1 VTRSSLLAC
10 LCLLA
15 SAAPARA
22 ELVFFSSGR
31 SLSVKGHHAE
41 GDSLVL
47 VLRGGGEIVCA
58 PSVIARIEPDEVAY
72 PDPPEIRPPAFAQ
85 RATDGEA
92 DGAGSSSG
100 KRFPRG
106 IAGAGTDDGTLFP
119 ADLQFDARYD
129 PIIERASAA
138 HGVDARLVRALIQ
151 VESHYESRARSPRG
165 AMGLMQLMP
174 ATARQYAVADPYDP
188 VSNIEA
194 GIKHLKSLLDR
205 FTVEIALAAYNAGEA
220 AVQRFRGVP
229 PYAETRSYVD
239 RILRLTGRS

>member
-1 VTRSSLLAC
+1 VKKSPEVTKSSLLAC
-10 LCLLA
+10 LCLLV

-47 VLRGGGEIVCA
+47 TLRGGGEIVCA
-58 PSVIARIEPDEVAY
+58 PSLIVRIEPDEVAY
-72 PDPPEIRPPAFAQ
+72 PDSPAEPSPA
-85 RATDGEA
+85 ATSIEEPLPG
-92 DGAGSSSG
+92 
-100 KRFPRG
+100 G
-106 IAGAGTDDGTLFP
+106 IAGTGGNV
-119 ADLQFDARYD
+119 LQWDPRYD
-129 PIIERASAA
+129 PIIEKASAA
-138 HGVDARLVRALIQ
+138 HGVDASLVRALIQ
-151 VESHYESRARSPRG
+151 VESHYESRARSPKG

-205 FTVEIALAAYNAGEA
+205 FTVELALAAYNAGEA

-239 RILRLTGRS
+239 RILRLAGRP

>member
-1 VTRSSLLAC
+1 VTRSPLLTC
-10 LCLLA
+10 LCLLV

-22 ELVFFSSGR
+22 ELVFFASGR
-31 SLSVKGHHAE
+31 SVSVKGHHAD

-47 VLRGGGEIVCA
+47 TLRGGGEIVCA
-58 PSVIARIEPDEVAY
+58 PSMIARIEPDEVPY
-72 PDPPEIRPPAFAQ
+72 PESPEARPDSPERPAVEPFPGG
-85 RATDGEA
+85 RAG
-92 DGAGSSSG
+92 
-100 KRFPRG
+100 RG
-106 IAGAGTDDGTLFP
+106 GPVPFSP
-119 ADLQFDARYD
+119 DLQWDPRYD
-129 PIIERASAA
+129 PIIEKASAA
-138 HGVDARLVRALIQ
+138 SGVDATLVRALIQ
-151 VESHYESRARSPRG
+151 VESRYEFRARSPRG

-229 PYAETRSYVD
+229 PYAETRSYVE

>member
-1 VTRSSLLAC
+1 MLAC
-10 LCLLA
+10 LCLLV

-72 PDPPEIRPPAFAQ
+72 PEPPEVSAKAEGDQP
-85 RATDGEA
+85 
-92 DGAGSSSG
+92 
-100 KRFPRG
+100 FPGG
-106 IAGAGTDDGTLFP
+106 IAGKGGYV
-119 ADLQFDARYD
+119 LQWDPRYD
-129 PIIERASAA
+129 PIIEQTSAA
-138 HGVDARLVRALIQ
+138 HGVDATLVRALIQ
-151 VESHYESRARSPRG
+151 VESHYESRARSPKG

-174 ATARQYAVADPYDP
+174 ATARRYAVADPYDP
-188 VSNIEA
+188 RSNIEA

-205 FTVEIALAAYNAGEA
+205 FTVELALAAYNAGEA

-239 RILRLTGRS
+239 RILRLAGE